1 LNIDG
6 SKDLGIFQ
14 ISDKWWCK
22 WDRKSVLGCGAKCN
36 KYLDDD
42 LRDDIKCVQKIFKE
56 HSKLSG
62 NGFNAWVAWKA
73 HCQGRDL
80 SSYTSN
86 CEDQSWPLNPDFKPG
101 IQAPHLTD

>member
-1 LNIDG
+1 M
-6 SKDLGIFQ
+6 K
-14 ISDKWWCK
+14 
-22 WDRKSVLGCGAKCN
+22 
-36 KYLDDD
+36 
-42 LRDDIKCVQKIFKE
+42 QKLKTLFFV
-56 HSKLSG
+56 
-62 NGFNAWVAWKA
+62 GFRVAWKA

>member
-1 LNIDG
+1 MYIL
-6 SKDLGIFQ
+6 
-14 ISDKWWCK
+14 ISTKILFYI
-22 WDRKSVLGCGAKCN
+22 KSSYNVPVRN
-36 KYLDDD
+36 KIIPILKF
-42 LRDDIKCVQKIFKE
+42 LKISMKQKLKTLFFV
-56 HSKLSG
+56 
-62 NGFNAWVAWKA
+62 GFRVAWKA